1 MKKKEQSERTRLEVL
16 GAAVHEM
23 HRNGFR
29 SASLENILA
38 TTKLSKGALYHHFSD
53 KRELG
58 YAVIEEYLRE
68 QVYQFWIKPLDGCED
83 PVKCL
88 GELIT
93 RNIEYMPDDEVF
105 YGCLLNSL
113 ALEMSPVDDG
123 FRIRINQVY
132 ELWEH
137 AFVEVLEK
145 GQANGTVSKDI
156 EPSEVATFIVATL
169 AGARSLSKNE
179 QSREPVIACGK
190 SLVRYLNAVCKPL

>member
-16 GAAVHEM
+16 GAAVREI

-29 SASLENILA
+29 GASLDNILA
-38 TTKLSKGALYHHFSD
+38 STGLSKGALYHHFSD

-58 YAVIEEYLRE
+58 YAVIEEYLRG
-68 QVYQFWIKPLDGCED
+68 QVYEYWIKPLDGCED
-83 PVKCL
+83 PIKGL

-93 RNIEYMPDDEVF
+93 RNIGYLPDEEIF
-105 YGCLLNSL
+105 YGCLLNNL

-123 FRIRINQVY
+123 FRIRIDQVY
-132 ELWEH
+132 GLWEQ

-145 GQANGTVSKDI
+145 GQENGTVSKDVK
-156 EPSEVATFIVATL
+156 PSDVAKFIVATL

-179 QSREPVIACGK
+179 KSREPIIACGK
-190 SLVRYLNAVCKPL
+190 SLVRYLEAVCKPL

>member
-1 MKKKEQSERTRLEVL
+1 
-16 GAAVHEM
+16 M
-23 HRNGFR
+23 HINGFR

-68 QVYQFWIKPLDGCED
+68 QVNQFWIKPLEGCED

-88 GELIT
+88 GDLIT
-93 RNIEYMPDDEVF
+93 RNIGFMPDDEVF
-105 YGCLLNSL
+105 YGCLLNNL

-137 AFVEVLEK
+137 AFTDVLEK
-145 GQANGTVSKDI
+145 GQKNGTVSKDI
-156 EPSEVATFIVATL
+156 IPADVATFIVATL

-179 QSREPVIACGK
+179 KSREPVIACGK
-190 SLVRYLNAVCKPL
+190 ALVRYLDAVCKVKVS